1 MSKAL
6 VISTAICAS
15 LFTLNAHAQTR
26 KVQGTVVGT
35 DQKALVGVSVTVSG
49 TKIVAVTDQRGKFS
63 IEIPGNNNEL
73 QFTYVGF
80 QTKKVT
86 IPMSDFRLKKLQF
99 LRIRRCLVLF

>member
-15 LFTLNAHAQTR
+15 LFTLNAHAQAR

-35 DQKALVGVSVTVSG
+35 DQKGLVGVSVTVPG
-49 TKIVAVTDQRGKFS
+49 TRIVAVTDKSGKFS
-63 IEIPGNNNEL
+63 IEIAGNNQEL

-86 IPMSDFRLKKLQF
+86 VLEN
-99 LRIRRCLVLF
+99 RRHLTLFWKNSLMHWKR